1 VETVNAMFK
10 AFRLYRCSIAA
21 HILIQSLLNETNRK
35 CGTSLR
41 RREDV
46 IENAKS

>member
-1 VETVNAMFK
+1 VETVNTMFK

-21 HILIQSLLNETNRK
+21 HILIQSLLDKTNRK
-35 CGTSLR
+35 CGTFS
-41 RREDV
+41 RREDI